1 MTLVNL
7 PRFSKQKCRIMLSSI
22 QRADMRDWGSDFG
35 KCLKQKSVRQETTK
49 FKTGTLSL
57 ILYTTNDIVQ
67 KISVSFQHGDMLEF
81 KKINSSDKDEEVQQS
96 EYESFES
103 DSDNKIEQENHTD
116 YQCIDMKNS
125 PECLIFM

>member
-1 MTLVNL
+1 
-7 PRFSKQKCRIMLSSI
+7 
-22 QRADMRDWGSDFG
+22 MRDWGSDFG

-57 ILYTTNDIVQ
+57 ILYTTNDIVH